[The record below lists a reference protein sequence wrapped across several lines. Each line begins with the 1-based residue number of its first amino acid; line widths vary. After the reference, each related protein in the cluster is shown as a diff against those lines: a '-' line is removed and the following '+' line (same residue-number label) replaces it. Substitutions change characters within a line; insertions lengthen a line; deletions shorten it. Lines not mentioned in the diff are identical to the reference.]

1 MSVLIIGGV
10 GYVGSALFRGLTASG
25 FEVDTVDQEL
35 RGNRVNGRN
44 VRADFQHLTA
54 SFLGKYSTIILLAGH
69 SNVGQSVKDPYG
81 AFDNNLVSFKTLLSK
96 LNNQRLIY
104 ASSSSIYTGVG
115 GQVVD
120 ENWKTFNFM
129 NMYDFTKYAC
139 DAVSQLL
146 YKNFYALRFGTVNGP
161 SENIRLDLI
170 INRMVWSGLT
180 KGKVQMSNP
189 QIRRP
194 ILGIS
199 DLCRSVDAIVR
210 GPDVPGIYNVAEVA
224 HAVSA
229 ALDCEFE
236 HLPDSP
242 SYDFSMHTNKLS
254 DVYKIKP
261 QDTLESIIQELI
273 DFHKVK
279 DLRNYEQ

>member
-104 ASSSSIYTGVG
+104 ASSSSIYWCRGTGRRR
-115 GQVVD
+115 
-120 ENWKTFNFM
+120 K
-129 NMYDFTKYAC
+129 
-139 DAVSQLL
+139 L
-146 YKNFYALRFGTVNGP
+146 
-161 SENIRLDLI
+161 ENI
-170 INRMVWSGLT
+170 
-180 KGKVQMSNP
+180 Q
-189 QIRRP
+189 
-194 ILGIS
+194 
-199 DLCRSVDAIVR
+199 
-210 GPDVPGIYNVAEVA
+210 
-224 HAVSA
+224 
-229 ALDCEFE
+229 F
-236 HLPDSP
+236 
-242 SYDFSMHTNKLS
+242 
-254 DVYKIKP
+254 
-261 QDTLESIIQELI
+261 
-273 DFHKVK
+273 
-279 DLRNYEQ
+279 YEYV

>member
-1 MSVLIIGGV
+1 M
-10 GYVGSALFRGLTASG
+10 
-25 FEVDTVDQEL
+25 
-35 RGNRVNGRN
+35 RVHQ
-44 VRADFQHLTA
+44 V
-54 SFLGKYSTIILLAGH
+54 
-69 SNVGQSVKDPYG
+69 
-81 AFDNNLVSFKTLLSK
+81 
-96 LNNQRLIY
+96 
-104 ASSSSIYTGVG
+104 YTGVG

-210 GPDVPGIYNVAEVA
+210 GPDVPGIYNLASFNTTVAEVA

-229 ALDCEFE
+229 ALDCEIE